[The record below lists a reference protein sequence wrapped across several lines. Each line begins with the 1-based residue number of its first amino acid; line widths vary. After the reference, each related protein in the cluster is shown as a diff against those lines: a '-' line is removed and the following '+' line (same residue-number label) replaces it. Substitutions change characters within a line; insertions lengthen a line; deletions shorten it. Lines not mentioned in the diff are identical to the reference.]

1 MFKSCCFLILQRGN
15 LLLALDQTESRDSGT
30 SSLLLFVFLPLKQ
43 KNLNDKKKQRLYIK
57 DGCSPITVVC
67 HLMSLFFRGVS

>member
-30 SSLLLFVFLPLKQ
+30 SSLLLFVFLPLKH
-43 KNLNDKKKQRLYIK
+43 KNLNDKKSK
-57 DGCSPITVVC
+57 GCI
-67 HLMSLFFRGVS
+67 

>member
-30 SSLLLFVFLPLKQ
+30 SSLLLFVLLPLKH
-43 KNLNDKKKQRLYIK
+43 KNLNDKKKAKAVYKRW
-57 DGCSPITVVC
+57 
-67 HLMSLFFRGVS
+67 M